1 MMFKKYKNFIILI
14 FFVILLIVLKITNI
28 DIVKKISLINYDFY
42 QKTLVKGEVKN
53 ITIID
58 IDEKSIAAIGQFP
71 WRRDVYA
78 KILSQLNQ
86 YNPAS
91 VAFDIFFS
99 EEDKQNPKNLLIE
112 LKKNNNISE
121 NIEVL
126 DTNKIF
132 IDEIKKTKAI
142 LPVVGVIKK
151 NIVINNSKPKLR
163 IISKGSNP
171 KNYLFKFNGKITSLE
186 KINNA
191 ATGIGSISLLP
202 GIDGIIRS
210 VPILLNIDDQIWPSL
225 SLESIRVSNDQKNLL
240 IETNDTG
247 IQSIK
252 TRKNIFTADNN
263 GIINIKY
270 KDFKKNNYISAI
282 DIINNNFDKNRIEN
296 KIILIGSSAQGLFDI
311 VKISNGRVV
320 PGVEVHAHIINNI
333 LTDDSIKKN
342 LFTNSIEN
350 ILLII
355 VLILLV
361 LLPSKTKP
369 KYSILFFIGCLVT
382 INLISIIVFYQN
394 LYIDSLYSSICG
406 TLIFTVSLYFRYL
419 DENSIALEN
428 EKKQLVLKK
437 EREIAGEVQ
446 KKLFPVNKEIEKYV
460 FAKNTPAKDVSGD
473 YYDYY
478 KVNDNEFFF
487 TLADVS
493 GKGIKA
499 GILMA
504 NAASVFRS
512 LAKMNSSLS
521 KTAMYI
527 NNQVKDS
534 SYQSMFITAV
544 IGKINIE
551 KKEMEYVN
559 IGHEPMMVLDASFDF
574 KYLDATLPPL
584 GMMMVKNE
592 DHFKTTTMDIADK
605 TILIYTDGLTEG
617 YINNKEELTV
627 TGFENEIKKIKS
639 TDPKEIIEHVSS
651 ILIKDLNELRD
662 DITCLGIH
670 LPN

>member
-1 MMFKKYKNFIILI
+1 MLKKYRNFIFLVFILI
-14 FFVILLIVLKITNI
+14 LFLILKITNI
-28 DIVKKISLINYDFY
+28 DIVKKISLVNYDLY
-42 QKTLVKGEVKN
+42 QKLLVKGDVEN

-58 IDEKSIAAIGQFP
+58 IDEKSIQEIGQFP

-78 KILSQLNQ
+78 KILNNLNQ
-86 YNPAS
+86 HNPSS

-99 EEDKQNPKNLLIE
+99 EKDKQNPKNLLIE
-112 LKKNNNISE
+112 LKKDNDISE
-121 NIEVL
+121 NINVV

-132 IDEIKKTKAI
+132 IDEIKKNKVI
-142 LPVVGVIKK
+142 LPVVATAKK
-151 NIVINNSKPKLR
+151 NLIINNSKPKLR

-171 KNYLFKFNGKITSLE
+171 KNYLFKFKGKITSLE

-191 ATGIGSISLLP
+191 AIGIGSISLLP

-210 VPILLNIDDQIWPSL
+210 VPILLNIDNEIWPSL

-240 IETNDTG
+240 IKTNENG
-247 IQSIK
+247 IQNIS
-252 TRKNIFTADNN
+252 TRKNTFITNNN
-263 GIINIKY
+263 GVINIKY
-270 KDFKKNNYISAI
+270 KDFKKENYISAI
-282 DIINNNFDKNRIEN
+282 DIINNNFDKKRIEN

-311 VKISNGRVV
+311 VKISNGKVV
-320 PGVEVHAHIINNI
+320 PGVEVHAHIIDNI
-333 LTDDSIKKN
+333 LTNDSIKKN

-355 VLILLV
+355 VLIVLV
-361 LLPSKTKP
+361 LVPSKTKP
-369 KYSILFFIGCLVT
+369 KYSILFFIGCLII
-382 INLISIIVFYQN
+382 INLISVILFYQN
-394 LYIDSLYSSICG
+394 FYIDSLYSSICG
-406 TLIFTVSLYFRYL
+406 TLLFTMSLYFRYL

-446 KKLFPVNKEIEKYV
+446 KKLFPVNKEIEKYI

-521 KTAMYI
+521 KTAMFI

-544 IGKINIE
+544 IGKINIK
-551 KKEMEYVN
+551 KKEMEYLN
-559 IGHEPMMVLDASFDF
+559 LGHEPIMVLDQSLNFN
-574 KYLDATLPPL
+574 YLDATLPPL
-584 GMMMVKNE
+584 GIMMVNNE
-592 DHFKTTTMDIADK
+592 AHFKTTTIDITDK

-617 YINNKEELTV
+617 YVKNKEELTV
-627 TGFENEIKKIKS
+627 NGFENEIKKINS

-651 ILIKDLNELRD
+651 ILTKDFNELRD
-662 DITCLGIH
+662 DITCLGVH